1 MLSYRKMTVEEWIEL
16 GRKNRTI
23 QKAAVAICAFHNYKN
38 KTLAEVSMAKI
49 EPINV
54 MVVDDHDTVRRG
66 LAVFLR
72 AFDDLQLVGEA
83 ANGLEAVNLCAEIHP
98 HVILMDLVMPEMNG
112 IEATRTIRRQWPE
125 VRVIGLTS
133 FREEALAEQA
143 LQAGAVKCLRKDMS
157 IDELANAIR
166 SARTT
171 NGE

>member
-1 MLSYRKMTVEEWIEL
+1 MSVEEWIEL
-16 GRKNRTI
+16 GRENRTVLE
-23 QKAAVAICAFHNYKN
+23 AAMAIGAFHDYRNG
-38 KTLAEVSMAKI
+38 THSEASMPKK
-49 EPINV
+49 EPISV

-72 AFDDLQLVGEA
+72 AFDDLRLVGEA

-98 HVILMDLVMPEMNG
+98 DVILMDLVMPEMNG
-112 IEATRTIRRQWPE
+112 IEATRSIHLQWPE
-125 VRVIGLTS
+125 VRIIGLTS

-157 IDELANAIR
+157 IDELADAIR

-171 NGE
+171 SMD

>member
-1 MLSYRKMTVEEWIEL
+1 MLSERNMTVEEWIEL
-16 GRKNRTI
+16 GRENSAV
-23 QKAAVAICAFHNYKN
+23 QKAAMAIYAFHNYRKKIN
-38 KTLAEVSMAKI
+38 TEVSREEM
-49 EPINV
+49 ELINV
-54 MVVDDHDTVRRG
+54 MIVDDHVTVRRG

-83 ANGLEAVNLCAEIHP
+83 ADGFEAVHLCAEIHP

-112 IEATRTIRRQWPE
+112 IEATRAICRQWPE
-125 VRVIGLTS
+125 VRIIGLTS
-133 FREEALAEQA
+133 FAEEALAEQA

>member
-1 MLSYRKMTVEEWIEL
+1 L
-16 GRKNRTI
+16 
-23 QKAAVAICAFHNYKN
+23 KAAVAICAFRNYRN
-38 KTLAEVSMAKI
+38 NIDAEVSMAKM

-72 AFDDLQLVGEA
+72 AFDDLRLVGEA
-83 ANGLEAVNLCAEIHP
+83 ANGREAVDLCAEIHP

-112 IEATRTIRRQWPE
+112 IEATRTICRQWPE
-125 VRVIGLTS
+125 VRIIGLTS
-133 FREEALAEQA
+133 FREETLAEQA

>member
-1 MLSYRKMTVEEWIEL
+1 MLSDQRLTLDEWIEL
-16 GRKNRTI
+16 GRENSAI
-23 QKAAVAICAFHNYKN
+23 QKAAMAIYTFHDYLN
-38 KTLAEVSMAKI
+38 KIHAEVSMVKT

-54 MVVDDHDTVRRG
+54 MIVDDHETVRRG

-112 IEATRTIRRQWPE
+112 IEATRTICHQWPE
-125 VRVIGLTS
+125 VRIIGLTS
-133 FREEALAEQA
+133 FKEETLAEQA
-143 LQAGAVKCLRKDMS
+143 LQAGAVKCLRKDTP

-166 SARTT
+166 SASMT
-171 NGE
+171 

>member
-1 MLSYRKMTVEEWIEL
+1 MLSEQKMTVEEWLEL
-16 GRKNRTI
+16 GRENCAI
-23 QKAAVAICAFHNYKN
+23 QNAAMAICAFHNYRN
-38 KTLAEVSMAKI
+38 KIHAEVSMAKM
-49 EPINV
+49 EPINI
-54 MVVDDHDTVRRG
+54 MIVDDHDTVRRG
-66 LAVFLR
+66 LTVFLR

-125 VRVIGLTS
+125 VQVIGLTS
-133 FREEALAEQA
+133 FKEEALAEQA